1 MTKFI
6 VIASGKGGVGKTTCV
21 LNIGIALVEFGR
33 EVIIVDANISKPN
46 IGVHLGK
53 SIVSSSL
60 SDVLKGDK
68 NIREVVHLHSSGLKV
83 IPTNISNEDIMNLRI
98 DKLAEAIRGLDG
110 LCEIV
115 LIDAAP
121 GINSE
126 AIEAIRAADEMI
138 VVVTPDLLSITDA
151 LKTIRVAQKMDVKTI
166 GVIVNR
172 IEGHHSELS
181 TKNIELMLEQKII
194 GIIHEDKAVKE
205 SLRLRH
211 PVTYSHPESHSA
223 IRFKRIAAYLVGEK
237 YKYPVQ
243 QDSRLRRF
251 LKKTGIKE

>member
-6 VIASGKGGVGKTTCV
+6 TIASGKGGVGKTTCC
-21 LNIGIALVEFGR
+21 LNLGIALVEFGR
-33 EVIIVDANISKPN
+33 DAIIVDANISKPN
-46 IGVHLGK
+46 IGIYLGK
-53 SIVSSSL
+53 GIVSSSL
-60 SDVLKGDK
+60 NDVLKGEK
-68 NIREVVHLHSSGLKV
+68 TIREVVHLHSSGLKV
-83 IPTNISNEDIMNLRI
+83 IPTSISNEDFRNIKI
-98 DKLAEAIRGLDG
+98 DKMAEAIRGLDG
-110 LCEIV
+110 LTELV
-115 LIDAAP
+115 LIDAPP
-121 GINSE
+121 GICHE

-151 LKTIRVAQKMDVKTI
+151 LKTIKIAQKMQVKVI

-172 IEGHHSELS
+172 LEGHHSELS
-181 TKNIELMLEQKII
+181 TKNIEQMLEKRVI
-194 GIIHEDKAVKE
+194 GIIHEDKAIKE

-223 IRFKRIAAYLVGEK
+223 IRFKRIAAYLIGEK

-243 QDSRLRRF
+243 QETGLRKF